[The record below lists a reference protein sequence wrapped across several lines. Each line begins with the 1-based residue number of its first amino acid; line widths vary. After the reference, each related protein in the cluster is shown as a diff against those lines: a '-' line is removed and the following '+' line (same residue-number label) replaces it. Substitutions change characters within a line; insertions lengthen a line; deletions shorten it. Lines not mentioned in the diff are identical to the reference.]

1 MNSRYCQFLLSGLL
15 ILKNVFSCSYSGWVY
30 INKCNIL
37 FFPQPLQCYLV
48 PCFFFTY
55 RFLSHFLLYEQFCF
69 FFVIFVSMKYLFPSH
84 YIQYCVSLSLKW
96 VSCRWPLERSLF
108 SFFFLFFIF
117 SKFIYIWAF
126 SSLTFMVSFYKYV
139 FNAILLLVFQL
150 FLKLFSVHF
159 LFFIFPH
166 IWFDDYL
173 F

>member
-1 MNSRYCQFLLSGLL
+1 MQHPLLSSTPS
-15 ILKNVFSCSYSGWVY
+15 V
-30 INKCNIL
+30 
-37 FFPQPLQCYLV
+37 YLV

-55 RFLSHFLLYEQFCF
+55 RFLSHFLLYEQFYF
-69 FFVIFVSMKYLFPSH
+69 YFVIFVSMKYLFPSH

-108 SFFFLFFIF
+108 SFFFLLFIF
-117 SKFIYIWAF
+117 SNFIYIWAF

-159 LFFIFPH
+159 LFFIFPP
-166 IWFDDYL
+166 IWFDDFL